1 MASSDEEKGTT
12 VGLKLLVDKKRNKV
26 VAAEANKDFVDI
38 LLSFLTLP
46 LGTIVRATKDQP
58 AGMDTSLMRCMYNLY
73 ESVENLST
81 DNFLTETC
89 KTILLNPR
97 NPLAEHCMNLKLNV
111 DDYYPDSYFQ
121 CSNWSNHHCYSCDY
135 SEAKCSCRGTFTKQN
150 FLNRPHSTD
159 DYQGAFV
166 KGKMTFLISDDLKV
180 TTNSPSHLVQLFSNL
195 GLDDVNQITEISVA
209 AGLEE
214 VSRLLKYL
222 LISKSPLTDVFLPYK
237 KGKVDNTILPEPN
250 YIPPSLPEVQGK
262 TSTSKLSLKIILRK
276 STNSVLFA
284 EASDDVVDFLFSF
297 FTLPLGSV
305 VKLLDGNSGLGCV
318 DNLFR
323 DVNSLDKEW
332 LTIPPEKLLDAGVK
346 DRYKC
351 LKQPLRIQDRQEM
364 YYYYSQFVDPRYL
377 PGQEKYSGRFIKP
390 HSSFVASDDLTLT
403 PLSSASSIG
412 FLKEHKVPISDIEEQ
427 VIVVGEAEAL
437 CILKASLTSDSAI
450 TDGLKGLNS
459 LL

>member
-1 MASSDEEKGTT
+1 MASSDEEKSTT
-12 VGLKLLVDKKRNKV
+12 IGLKLLVDKTRNKV
-26 VAAEANKDFVDI
+26 VAAEANEDFVDI

-58 AGMDTSLMRCMYNLY
+58 AGMNTSLMRCMYNLY
-73 ESVENLST
+73 ESVENLSA
-81 DNFLTETC
+81 DNFVTEIC

-97 NPLAEHCMNLKLNV
+97 NPLAEYCMNLKLHV

-121 CSNWSNHHCYSCDY
+121 CSNWSNRHWYSCDY
-135 SEAKCSCRGTFTKQN
+135 SQATCSCRGTFTEQV
-150 FLNRPHSTD
+150 FLKPPHSTD

-166 KGKMTFLISDDLKV
+166 KVKMTFLISDDLKV
-180 TTNSPSHLVQLFSNL
+180 MTNSPSYLVQLFSNL
-195 GLDDVNQITEISVA
+195 GLNDVNQITEISVA

-214 VSRLLKYL
+214 VSRLLKYS
-222 LISKSPLTDVFLPYK
+222 LISKSPLTDVFLPCK

-284 EASDDVVDFLFSF
+284 EASDDFVDFLFSF

-305 VKLLDGNSGLGCV
+305 VKLLDGNSGLGCA

-323 DVNSLDKEW
+323 DVNSLDEEW
-332 LTIPPEKLLDAGVK
+332 LTIPPENLLDAGVK
-346 DRYKC
+346 GRYKC
-351 LKQPLRIQDRQEM
+351 LKQPLRIQDREDM
-364 YYYYSQFVDPRYL
+364 YYYSQFVDPRYR

-390 HSSFVASDDLTLT
+390 HYLFVASDDLTLT

-427 VIVVGEAEAL
+427 VILVGEAGAL
-437 CILKASLTSDSAI
+437 CILKASLTSASAL
-450 TDGLKGLNS
+450 TDGLKALNS